1 MSSVKRRSFGVV
13 PIAQDNKG
21 DTVFLILR
29 AYKNWDFPK
38 GGADEGETPLDA
50 ALRQMKEE
58 TGIQD
63 FSLAWGEVS
72 MDTEYMPETK

>member
-13 PIAQDNKG
+13 PIAQEING
-21 DTVFLILR
+21 TVFLILR